1 MVVIISFADGRRRH
15 SSSHVKSGK
24 PKDRGNHVEFAE
36 QMVVDISIGEEGPE
50 ELQLKKFN
58 RNDRSRLFVAGS
70 KDNAKRKN
78 VLQDEVRLID
88 KVGVFHVNQTSMC
101 FDPHLN

>member
-24 PKDRGNHVEFAE
+24 PKDRGNRVEFAD
-36 QMVVDISIGEEGPE
+36 QIVVDISIDEEGPE

-70 KDNAKRKN
+70 KGNAKRKKI
-78 VLQDEVRLID
+78 LQDEVRLID
-88 KVGVFHVNQTSMC
+88 MVGVYHVNQTSMC

>member
-1 MVVIISFADGRRRH
+1 MEFAD
-15 SSSHVKSGK
+15 
-24 PKDRGNHVEFAE
+24 
-36 QMVVDISIGEEGPE
+36 QIVVDISIGEEGPE

-70 KDNAKRKN
+70 KGDAKRKN

-101 FDPHLN
+101 FDPYLN